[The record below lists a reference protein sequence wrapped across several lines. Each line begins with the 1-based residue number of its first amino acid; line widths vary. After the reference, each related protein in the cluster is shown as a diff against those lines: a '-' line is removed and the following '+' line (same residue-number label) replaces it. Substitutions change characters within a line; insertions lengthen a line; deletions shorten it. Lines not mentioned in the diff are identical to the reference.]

1 MKSALITKTDIGQG
15 KIMKKD
21 KECLSCENFFYEGC
35 GKPPKMVNFSENNHK
50 CINYKPSDTS
60 VSHSDAPRT
69 HLIELDDK
77 V

>member
-1 MKSALITKTDIGQG
+1 MTG
-15 KIMKKD
+15 KD
-21 KECLSCENFFYEGC
+21 RECINCENFFERC
-35 GKPPKMVNFSENNHK
+35 EKPVGMRDYSENNHK

-77 V
+77 CKGKG